1 MIKKP
6 YYNLHQIISG
16 QFTTGNE
23 FITGDG
29 SDYVGEYHILPNG
42 SRYTGSIPSEQ
53 SVQLF
58 IKYFNVSNDVKI
70 YNTIRDNPHRNYI
83 EPVEVYPNISTD
95 DRKKGKIERYFVQK
109 RNNPFNTIIE
119 IDYDQYNSVN
129 KSNKIGIDSVI
140 WNRIKIKWV
149 ISNFSANDALE
160 YNKNEVLNSKRM
172 NFYGLSNYILNYL
185 EYYS

>member
-70 YNTIRDNPHRNYI
+70 YNTIRDNPHSILYLTI
-83 EPVEVYPNISTD
+83 VY
-95 DRKKGKIERYFVQK
+95 
-109 RNNPFNTIIE
+109 
-119 IDYDQYNSVN
+119 
-129 KSNKIGIDSVI
+129 
-140 WNRIKIKWV
+140 
-149 ISNFSANDALE
+149 
-160 YNKNEVLNSKRM
+160 
-172 NFYGLSNYILNYL
+172 
-185 EYYS
+185 